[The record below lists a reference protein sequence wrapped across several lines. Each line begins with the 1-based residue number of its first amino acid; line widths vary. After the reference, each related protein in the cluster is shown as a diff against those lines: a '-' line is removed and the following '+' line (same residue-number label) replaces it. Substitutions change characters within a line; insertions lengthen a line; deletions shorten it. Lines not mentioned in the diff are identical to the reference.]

1 MCIRSGM
8 GEGKEGRVSAAARQK
23 GQKGN
28 DQGIGKGKGEE
39 EEEGG
44 RERAE

>member
-1 MCIRSGM
+1 M

-39 EEEGG
+39 GEKNHEDDIEK
-44 RERAE
+44 